1 MKREFRRRLERL
13 PQHKA
18 KTRIYFVTDDEPI
31 PPLAPGEKEEDR
43 IVFHTIY
50 ETKPQRVA

>member
-13 PQHKA
+13 PQHKSS
-18 KTRIYFVTDDEPI
+18 TRIYFVKDDEPI

-50 ETKPQRVA
+50 ETKPEHLG